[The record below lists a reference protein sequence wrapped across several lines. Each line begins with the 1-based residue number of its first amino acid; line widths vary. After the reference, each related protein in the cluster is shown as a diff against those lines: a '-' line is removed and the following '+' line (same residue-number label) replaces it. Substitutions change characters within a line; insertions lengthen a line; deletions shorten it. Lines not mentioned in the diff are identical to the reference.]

1 MKGLIN
7 LFLIHI
13 LINSIILFYFD
24 FFKKKINIFDYPDKK
39 RKFHNKPV
47 ALLGGV
53 IFFLNIICFTF
64 VNFFNLSIL
73 EINIILCSV
82 IFLFVGIADDKF
94 NLSPTVKFLLLIIS
108 LLIFFYLNEEMIV
121 SNLNIYNYSIN
132 IHLNIRI
139 FFSIFCVL
147 LFVNALNLFD
157 GINLQS
163 SLYSIFLLLYLFNLG
178 ISQEIIFVVIIP
190 LVLIIYLNMKNK
202 VFMGDSGTLFLGSL
216 ISLLVIKN
224 YQAGNFLDIDKI
236 FLLMMF
242 PGLDMLRLFVQRIY
256 NKKNPF
262 VGDREH
268 IHHYF
273 LRVYGY
279 KLSIFFVTILSIIPI
294 LINFIFSSHI
304 IVFFFIIF
312 YLILIIFL
320 KIKINQVVI

>member
-163 SLYSIFLLLYLFNLG
+163 SFYSIFLLLYCL
-178 ISQEIIFVVIIP
+178 
-190 LVLIIYLNMKNK
+190 
-202 VFMGDSGTLFLGSL
+202 
-216 ISLLVIKN
+216 
-224 YQAGNFLDIDKI
+224 
-236 FLLMMF
+236 
-242 PGLDMLRLFVQRIY
+242 
-256 NKKNPF
+256 
-262 VGDREH
+262 
-268 IHHYF
+268 
-273 LRVYGY
+273 
-279 KLSIFFVTILSIIPI
+279 
-294 LINFIFSSHI
+294 
-304 IVFFFIIF
+304 
-312 YLILIIFL
+312 
-320 KIKINQVVI
+320 